1 MQIFYKLRRKTVP
14 VDSEI
19 GTIPSTGL
27 SRSPKPAAG
36 AGKAGKKQ
44 NAAAQTSQQ
53 DEPPELAIRL
63 PQDEQKDR
71 QTYGLTVEQVQ
82 RRRQSGVPQPYR
94 PQQVVQD
101 PGAQTQQNRQE
112 ERAELLRDMDGHG
125 LSEQTAEKAALTV
138 RSVLIGDGGDAA
150 IHIQLAPL

>member
-1 MQIFYKLRRKTVP
+1 MEQFHPPVHPEVP
-14 VDSEI
+14 NRPQ
-19 GTIPSTGL
+19 GP
-27 SRSPKPAAG
+27 
-36 AGKAGKKQ
+36 GKQGKKQ

-82 RRRQSGVPQPYR
+82 RRRQSGVPQPHR

-101 PGAQTQQNRQE
+101 PGAQPQQNRQE

-125 LSEQTAEKAALTV
+125 LSELKK
-138 RSVLIGDGGDAA
+138 
-150 IHIQLAPL
+150 PP

>member
-27 SRSPKPAAG
+27 
-36 AGKAGKKQ
+36 
-44 NAAAQTSQQ
+44 
-53 DEPPELAIRL
+53 
-63 PQDEQKDR
+63 
-71 QTYGLTVEQVQ
+71 TVEQVQ
-82 RRRQSGVPQPYR
+82 RRRQSGVPQPHR

-101 PGAQTQQNRQE
+101 PGTQTQQNRQE

>member
-19 GTIPSTGL
+19 GTIPSTGPA
-27 SRSPKPAAG
+27 RSPKPAAG
-36 AGKAGKKQ
+36 AVRAGKK
-44 NAAAQTSQQ
+44 NRTPPPRPPSRMT
-53 DEPPELAIRL
+53 PELAIRL

-71 QTYGLTVEQVQ
+71 QTYGLTVEQIHRAPSVGG
-82 RRRQSGVPQPYR
+82 SAAAP
-94 PQQVVQD
+94 PQQVV
-101 PGAQTQQNRQE
+101 PGPRHQNQQNRQE

>member
-1 MQIFYKLRRKTVP
+1 MEQFHPPVHPEVP
-14 VDSEI
+14 NRPQGPREQ
-19 GTIPSTGL
+19 
-27 SRSPKPAAG
+27 
-36 AGKAGKKQ
+36 GKKQ

-82 RRRQSGVPQPYR
+82 RRRQSGVPQPHR

-101 PGAQTQQNRQE
+101 PGTQTQQNRQE
-112 ERAELLRDMDGHG
+112 ERAE
-125 LSEQTAEKAALTV
+125 
-138 RSVLIGDGGDAA
+138 RSVTWMAMAYPNRRLKK
-150 IHIQLAPL
+150 PP

>member
-19 GTIPSTGL
+19 GTIPSTGP
-27 SRSPKPAAG
+27 SRSPKPAAQ
-36 AGKAGKKQ
+36 A
-44 NAAAQTSQQ
+44 SQQ

-82 RRRQSGVPQPYR
+82 RRRQSGVPQPHR
-94 PQQVVQD
+94 PQQVIQD